1 MQVHPDVFRW
11 LGVLGMMEGG
21 KLTPPASKRTG
32 KVAIPDDLS
41 DQFENGQV
49 RPSSLSARWLRDPG
63 RGEILNAPYRA
74 SHALIVAL
82 LDPGSAVAPDRDLV

>member
-32 KVAIPDDLS
+32 KVAVPDDLA

-49 RPSSLSARWLRDPG
+49 RPTSLSA
-63 RGEILNAPYRA
+63 
-74 SHALIVAL
+74 
-82 LDPGSAVAPDRDLV
+82 

>member
-11 LGVLGMMEGG
+11 LGALGMMEGG

-63 RGEILNAPYRA
+63 RGEILNAPLSRVPRPHRRFA
-74 SHALIVAL
+74 RPRERGCA
-82 LDPGSAVAPDRDLV
+82 

>member
-49 RPSSLSARWLRDPG
+49 RPTSLSA
-63 RGEILNAPYRA
+63 
-74 SHALIVAL
+74 
-82 LDPGSAVAPDRDLV
+82 